1 MAQKALNAA
10 IAAFN
15 DKRYDEAY
23 NLWTDNAEAVA
34 EEHRADLHVNRGK
47 AKQALKDLDEALAC
61 FASALAISP
70 AHVGALR
77 ARTAVHLLR
86 EDFDAALASAEAAA
100 AAAPADGPAAA
111 DVAFAHLKA
120 GRAAAAV
127 AAFEKARLLGDSSA
141 NTAKLYGSAL
151 SLRAAELDQAGNA
164 EAAIAVYDA
173 AIAIE
178 ATEARVY
185 NRGLLLMRMAE
196 VGGEKTAT
204 GKFTLRALADL
215 RHAVRLNVAHPRAH
229 AALGT
234 LLSTV
239 GDFAAAVV
247 ALKSA
252 LKHVQDDAS
261 IPYNLGFCQ
270 LQLSQFAEAK
280 VAFEA
285 ALRVNPDLEEAKA
298 GLKVVSTKEGDAA
311 LMKQGVGV
319 FKLGGGG
326 SGGGGGGGEPEPP
339 SAPPKASGGGGG
351 GAPAPSEEA
360 PPSAD
365 DPAPYFQS
373 EGRAGGDFDGFQG
386 VTAPLAALLKPPF
399 PPGVNKGHREAY
411 LSAAEF
417 KATLGV
423 EKPAFYAQPKWK
435 RDAAK
440 KKASLF

>member
-1 MAQKALNAA
+1 MALNAA

-23 NLWTDNAEAVA
+23 TLWTANADSVA

-47 AKQALKDLDEALAC
+47 AKQAVHDLDEALAC

-86 EDFDAALASAEAAA
+86 EDFDAALSSAEAAA

-120 GRAAAAV
+120 GRASAAV
-127 AAFEKARLLGDSSA
+127 AAFEKARLLGDASA

-151 SLRAAELDQAGNA
+151 SQRAAELDQAGNVEGA
-164 EAAIAVYDA
+164 VAVYDA
-173 AIAIE
+173 AIAME

-196 VGGEKTAT
+196 VAGEKAAT
-204 GKFTLRALADL
+204 GKFTQRALADL
-215 RHAVRLNVAHPRAH
+215 RHAVRLNFAHPRAH

-280 VAFEA
+280 VSFEA

-311 LMKQGVGV
+311 LMRQGSGV
-319 FKLGGGG
+319 FKVGGGG
-326 SGGGGGGGEPEPP
+326 AATGEPEPP
-339 SAPPKASGGGGG
+339 IAPPKASGGGGA
-351 GAPAPSEEA
+351 APAPSEEV
-360 PPSAD
+360 PSSAD

-373 EGRAGGDFDGFQG
+373 EGLAGGDFDGFQG

-399 PPGVNKGHREAY
+399 PAGVHKGHREAY

-417 KATLGV
+417 RATLGV